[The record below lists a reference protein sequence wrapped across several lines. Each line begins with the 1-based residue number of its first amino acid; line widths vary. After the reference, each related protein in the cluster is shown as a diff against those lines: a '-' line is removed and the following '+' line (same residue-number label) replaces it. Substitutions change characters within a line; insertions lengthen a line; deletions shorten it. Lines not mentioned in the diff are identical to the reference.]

1 MSEGRFENYFES
13 LFGEEDPALEQMRR
27 EATSKGIPSIEV
39 PPDLGRLLSL
49 LIPATGASKIL
60 EIGTLF
66 GYSSILMA
74 RALPAGGKIT
84 TLEVSSKHAEVAR
97 SNFERTAVADRVS
110 VIEGDAL
117 DSLKKLGSESFDLV
131 FIDADKP
138 GYPAYLDAV
147 IPLTH
152 SGSLI
157 IADNVWRDG
166 AVSDPEGD
174 GTKGL
179 AEFNRKMAQDSRL
192 LSTLVSNRGGLDA
205 ASISLVK

>member
-1 MSEGRFENYFES
+1 VSEGRFETYFES
-13 LFGEEDPALEQMRR
+13 LFGQEDEALRQMRQ
-27 EATSKGIPSIEV
+27 EATSQGIPSIEV
-39 PPDLGRLLSL
+39 PPDLGRLLTL
-49 LIPATGASKIL
+49 LIPAAGVSSVL

-74 RALPAGGKIT
+74 RALPDGGRIT

-97 SNFERTAVADRVS
+97 GNFERAGVADRVS

-117 DSLKKLGSESFDLV
+117 DNLKKLRSEIYDLV

-166 AVSDPEGD
+166 AVGDPEDD
-174 GTKGL
+174 GTQGL
-179 AEFNRKMAQDSRL
+179 AEYNRKMAQDRRL
-192 LSTLVSNRGGLDA
+192 LSTLVSNRAGLDA
-205 ASISLVK
+205 ASISLVR